1 MSSLI
6 RTNGNE
12 ICSWVAIIITSHAYG
27 TPVMF
32 LRIIGHDIIIPFPFD
47 VGRNELRVSCSR
59 DGNIGR
65 NSLRPYMSTC
75 KFWFRVMATL
85 GAINLASTGLHVNS
99 VQPPCPTSIPPRRL
113 LGVQS
118 GLDTHQ
124 ADIHLQ
130 EQHAK
135 HLPFR
140 YQ

>member
-32 LRIIGHDIIIPFPFD
+32 LRIIAHDIIIPFPFD
-47 VGRNELRVSCSR
+47 VGRNELRP
-59 DGNIGR
+59 N
-65 NSLRPYMSTC
+65 MSTC

-130 EQHAK
+130 DRK
-135 HLPFR
+135 
-140 YQ
+140 